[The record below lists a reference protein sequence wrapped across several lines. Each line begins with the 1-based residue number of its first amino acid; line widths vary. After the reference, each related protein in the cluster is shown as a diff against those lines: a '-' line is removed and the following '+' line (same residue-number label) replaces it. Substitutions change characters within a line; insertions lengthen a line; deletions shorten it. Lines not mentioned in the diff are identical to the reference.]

1 MDQVIDGGHAW
12 PCNVLGITAEQIE
25 VQMLG
30 NNGLNAVCT
39 GPVRAGQVDQGG
51 RLYTVI
57 LPGAFEEMNV
67 TFRRS

>member
-30 NNGLNAVCT
+30 DNGLNAVCA
-39 GPVRAGQVDQGG
+39 GPVRAGQADQGG
-51 RLYTVI
+51 RLYAVT
-57 LPGAFEEMNV
+57 LPGTFEDMNV
-67 TFRRS
+67 TFRRT